1 MSLHEQ
7 RPNPDALLAQLQQLE
22 TQALR
27 GKLRIYFG
35 SSAGVGKTYAML
47 EAARYAHEAGRKVL
61 VGVVETHGRAE
72 TEKLLEGL
80 ELLPR
85 KNIDYKDR
93 TFQVFDLDAALVQ
106 KPEILLVDEL
116 AYSNAVGGRHP
127 KRWQD
132 IEELLNNGIE
142 VWTTLNVQH
151 LDSLNDVVGNITGIR
166 VMETIP
172 DRFFNQADEVVLID
186 IPATELLNRLK
197 LGKVYLSEHAQR
209 AAQHFFRPGNLIA
222 LREITLRRVA
232 DRLEKDI
239 RSYKQT
245 QAINNVWKTES
256 SLLASLNDDD
266 NIEAVIRRAARLA
279 GQMNL
284 SWHAVYVETP
294 ALQRRPSDQRQR
306 ILTLLKLAEQ
316 LGAQTTILSGDAI
329 APSLIHYAQ
338 QHNLTT
344 VILGRTS
351 PSYWKIGSRSLAA
364 QLGQLAPEIDVV
376 QVGSA
381 TVSRPMTATVEVVPT
396 PIAHATSEQ
405 TMRGIGL
412 AGLAT
417 FITTLLT
424 TTLLETLTL
433 DPANLVMIHL
443 LAVVLV
449 AVKLGRK
456 PAVVATVLNV
466 IAFDFFLIPPRFS
479 LAVSDIQY
487 LLTFAVMLVVG
498 LIISH
503 LTSGLRFQARIA
515 AHREQ
520 RAQILFELAKE
531 LSGALKSE
539 QIVEIS
545 LRVIK
550 QAFGEQAVLL
560 LPDAQENLLIPPIP
574 PELQGLDIGIAQW
587 AFKQNEVAGFATNTL
602 PANPFRYLPLRA
614 PVRIRGI
621 LAIRP
626 RQQHWLLIPEQ
637 VRQLETFANL
647 IAIALERV
655 HFVEVA
661 QEMVVHIESER
672 LRNSLLSALS
682 HDLRTPLTALMG
694 LAESLQLEQAQ
705 LTTQQQEI
713 IQAITHTALH
723 MTHLVHN
730 LLDMVRIEEKNIQLH
745 CELQVLEEIIGSA
758 IQATRGLLGN
768 RNVTVRLAPQLP
780 LIYCDAL
787 LLERVFINLLENA
800 SKYTPTTAQIEI
812 TAEHTQTQV
821 KISVADNGHGLPTGQ
836 EEAIFEK
843 FSRGHHESATTGIGL
858 GLTICRAIMT
868 AHQGTITAHN
878 RPQGGAVFIFTLPL
892 KNIESCY
899 DTWNDSHDFTD

>member
-1 MSLHEQ
+1 MSSVHEQ

-22 TQALR
+22 NQAQR

-47 EAARYAHEAGRKVL
+47 EAAQRVHEAGRNIS

-72 TEKLLEGL
+72 TEQLLQGL
-80 ELLPR
+80 DILPR
-85 KNIDYKDR
+85 KFIDYKDR
-93 TFQVFDLDAALVQ
+93 TFQTFDLDAALAK
-106 KPEILLVDEL
+106 KPDILLVDEL
-116 AYSNAVGGRHP
+116 AYSNVVGGRHP

-186 IPATELLNRLK
+186 IPVTELLNRLK
-197 LGKVYLSEHAQR
+197 MGKVYFAEHAHH
-209 AAQHFFRPGNLIA
+209 AAHHFFRQGNLIA

-245 QAINNVWKTES
+245 QSIVNIWKTES
-256 SLLASLNDDD
+256 CLLA
-266 NIEAVIRRAARLA
+266 NINETECAEAVIRRAARLA

-294 ALQRRPSDQRQR
+294 ALQRRPHAQRQQ
-306 ILTLLKLAEQ
+306 ILAILKLAEQ
-316 LGAQTTILSGDAI
+316 LGAQTTLLAGETVAQ
-329 APSLIHYAQ
+329 SLIHYAH

-344 VILGRTS
+344 IVLGRSPTS
-351 PSYWKIGSRSLAA
+351 YLKIGYISLAE
-364 QLGQLAPEIDVV
+364 QLGKLSPDIDVV
-376 QVGSA
+376 QVGHA
-381 TVSRPMTATVEVVPT
+381 TVTRPTVSPPESPT
-396 PIAHATSEQ
+396 TPPPSVEHTV
-405 TMRGIGL
+405 TGIGW

-417 FITTLLT
+417 LLTTLLT
-424 TTLLETLTL
+424 MSLLETLTL
-433 DPANLVMIHL
+433 DLANLVMIHL
-443 LAVVLV
+443 LTVVLV

-456 PAVVATVLNV
+456 PAVVATILNV
-466 IAFDFFLIPPRFS
+466 IAFDFFLVPPRFS
-479 LAVSDIQY
+479 LVVSDIQY

-515 AHREQ
+515 THRER
-520 RAQILFELAKE
+520 RAQILFELARE

-545 LRVIK
+545 LRFIK
-550 QAFGEQAVLL
+550 QAFGEHAVLL
-560 LPDAQENLLIPPIP
+560 LPDAQENLMTPPIP
-574 PELQGLDIGIAQW
+574 PELQGLDLGIAQW

-626 RQQHWLLIPEQ
+626 HQQHWLLIPEQ
-637 VRQLETFANL
+637 VRQLETFASV

-694 LAESLQLEQAQ
+694 LAESLQLGHPA
-705 LTTQQQEI
+705 LNVQQQEI
-713 IQAITHTALH
+713 IQAISHTALR

-730 LLDMVRIEEKNIQLH
+730 LLDMVRIEEKKIQLH

-758 IQATRGLLGN
+758 IQATRSLLAE
-768 RNVTVRLAPQLP
+768 RTVTVKLAPHFP
-780 LIYCDAL
+780 LVYCDAL
-787 LLERVFINLLENA
+787 LLERVFINVLENA
-800 SKYTPTTAQIEI
+800 SKYTPRTAQIEI
-812 TAEHTQTQV
+812 VAEYTQERV
-821 KISVADNGHGLPTGQ
+821 KISVVDNGKGFPVGQ
-836 EEAIFEK
+836 EETIFEK
-843 FSRGHHESATTGIGL
+843 FSRGSHESATTGIGL
-858 GLTICRAIMT
+858 GLTICRAIIE
-868 AHQGTITAHN
+868 AHQGTIIARNH
-878 RPQGGAVFIFTLPL
+878 PLGGAVFTFTLPL
-892 KNIESCY
+892 KNIESLY
-899 DTWNDSHDFTD
+899 DAWNDTHDFTD